1 LPKLI
6 DIDSGYSKILNL
18 LAIISTIL
26 INNLHQ
32 IKNYFY
38 AVFCRKLLKESL
50 LPSITYPRQEFLARP
65 GKNNPVA
72 GKVI

>member
-1 LPKLI
+1 M
-6 DIDSGYSKILNL
+6 SSKNLNL
-18 LAIISTIL
+18 RAILSTVL

-50 LPSITYPRQEFLARP
+50 LPSITCPWQEFSARP

-72 GKVI
+72 GKLI